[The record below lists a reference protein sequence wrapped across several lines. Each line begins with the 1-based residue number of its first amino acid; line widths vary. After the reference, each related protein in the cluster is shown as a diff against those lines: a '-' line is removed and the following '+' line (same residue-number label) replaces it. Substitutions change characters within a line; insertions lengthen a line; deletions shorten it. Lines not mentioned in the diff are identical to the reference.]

1 MKKWWETCLV
11 AFSMYSRIPVP
22 QVAWNDENMKYA
34 VCAFPL
40 IGLVIGF
47 LEWIWSAVAAHAA
60 FSPSLRAAVLVVIP
74 ILVTGGIH
82 LDGLLDTA
90 DAEASHLDRERRFEI
105 MEDSCSGAFAIICC
119 GAYLLLFFG
128 VFSQLPHERM
138 PQLLMVFLISRSL
151 SGYALL
157 KFDKA
162 KESGLLKTFSDAAM
176 NYRASRILTGFLA
189 GAALVL
195 ILTAPG
201 PGFAACIAAGLC
213 FFIYRRRSYKIYGGI
228 TGDLAGA
235 FLCLTELAM
244 AFCLAVF

>member
-90 DAEASHLDRERRFEI
+90 DAEASHLDRERRLEI

-213 FFIYRRRSYKIYGGI
+213 FFISRRRSYKIYGGI